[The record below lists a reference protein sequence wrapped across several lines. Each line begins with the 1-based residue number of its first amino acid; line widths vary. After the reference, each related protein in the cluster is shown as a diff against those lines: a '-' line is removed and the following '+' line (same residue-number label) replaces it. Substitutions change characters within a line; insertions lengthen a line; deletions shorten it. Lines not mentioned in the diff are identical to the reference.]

1 MANTYLLETLVTGI
15 DENDP
20 NAGTHY
26 TRVSADSLDDARAYA
41 EERGNEL
48 KEAYKDV
55 PGFQYTIGGI
65 WRDASKRYDDTTD
78 VTISVPETMYRN
90 DLNDRFAD
98 FFGRVI
104 ADIKTDTDGICGTYE
119 VETAEMLRD
128 AFLNADYTS

>member
-15 DENDP
+15 DKNDP
-20 NAGTHY
+20 NEGTHY
-26 TRVSADSLDDARAYA
+26 TRVSADNLDDVKAYA

-55 PGFQYTIGGI
+55 PGFQYVVGGI
-65 WRDASKRYDDTTD
+65 WRDASERHDDITD
-78 VTISVPETMYRN
+78 VTISVPELYRN
-90 DLNDRFAD
+90 DLKDRFAD

-104 ADIKTDTDGICGTYE
+104 ADISSDTVEICGTYE